1 MLHFCDRLNFILY
14 TGILQKSFALQQHFY
29 FVIFSGTP
37 METGLL
43 SQPSTPQAISSHESS
58 PPLTNL
64 RDLGVILT
72 ENNTTDHMDIEFDLD
87 KLNARNRV
95 NMRISY
101 IFM

>member
-1 MLHFCDRLNFILY
+1 
-14 TGILQKSFALQQHFY
+14 
-29 FVIFSGTP
+29 
-37 METGLL
+37 METVLL

-101 IFM
+101 ILYENLEKNKGGNYLLFFSIAEFLTS

>member
-1 MLHFCDRLNFILY
+1 
-14 TGILQKSFALQQHFY
+14 
-29 FVIFSGTP
+29 

-87 KLNARNRV
+87 KLNARNQV
-95 NMRISY
+95 LYFLASAIVDALGITLAIYVPVYVSLHN
-101 IFM
+101 

>member
-1 MLHFCDRLNFILY
+1 MTFITTTFLFGY
-14 TGILQKSFALQQHFY
+14 
-29 FVIFSGTP
+29 FSGTP

>member
-1 MLHFCDRLNFILY
+1 
-14 TGILQKSFALQQHFY
+14 
-29 FVIFSGTP
+29 

-101 IFM
+101 IFMWKSRKKNQER

>member
-1 MLHFCDRLNFILY
+1 
-14 TGILQKSFALQQHFY
+14 
-29 FVIFSGTP
+29 

-87 KLNARNRV
+87 KLNARNQV
-95 NMRISY
+95 IL
-101 IFM
+101 FLK